1 VLLLCIYIYFFY
13 FLGCEIVHGDF
24 VDGPFQEIIESDS
37 EEPTLENQVTVI
49 TVFRKVI
56 LSQLDKLT
64 SHDCLQFS

>member
-1 VLLLCIYIYFFY
+1 M
-13 FLGCEIVHGDF
+13 HGDF